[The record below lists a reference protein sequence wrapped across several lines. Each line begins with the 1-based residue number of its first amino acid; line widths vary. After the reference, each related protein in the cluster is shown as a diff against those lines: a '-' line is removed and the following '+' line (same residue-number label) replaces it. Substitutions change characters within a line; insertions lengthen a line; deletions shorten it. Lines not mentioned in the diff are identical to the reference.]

1 MNVKQRRSS
10 LGTVLSYFYLIF
22 LTLICVIPF
31 YLMLVNG
38 TRASVAINQGVS
50 FIPGTYLFQN
60 FMNLITKV
68 NLFQGFINTVIISV
82 GTTALSL
89 YVSALTAWGFS
100 IYEFKFKKILWALVL
115 VVIMIPNTLGIIGY
129 YELMLNLH
137 LIDNFLAL
145 ILPAGATSVT
155 VFFLH
160 QYIKGGIPRDFY
172 EAAQI
177 DGAKE
182 LYTFHKIA
190 LPLMIPALAT
200 MGIFAFVGSW
210 NNFLAPLIILYSPDH
225 LTLPLLISQ
234 LNSTAYKTDFGV
246 VYLGIGLTVLPL
258 LLIFAL
264 FSRYI
269 LNGLTMGGVKE

>member
-1 MNVKQRRSS
+1 MVLNQRRSS
-10 LGTVLSYFYLIF
+10 LGTVLSYVYLGF
-22 LTLICVIPF
+22 LTIICVVPF

-38 TRASVAINQGVS
+38 TRASIAINQGVS
-50 FIPGTYLFQN
+50 FIPGTYLIQN
-60 FMNLITKV
+60 FVNLINKI
-68 NLFQGFINTVIISV
+68 NLLQGFVNTIIISV
-82 GTTALSL
+82 GATALSL
-89 YVSALTAWGFS
+89 YISALTAWGFA
-100 IYEFKFKKILWALVL
+100 IYEFRFKKVLWGLAL
-115 VVIMIPNTLGIIGY
+115 VVIMIPNTLGIIGF

-145 ILPAGATSVT
+145 ILPAGATSVI

-182 LYTFHKIA
+182 LYTFHRIA
-190 LPLMIPALAT
+190 LPLMVPGLAT
-200 MGIFAFVGSW
+200 MGIFTFVGTW
-210 NNFLAPLIILYSPDH
+210 NNFLLPLIILYSPNH

-258 LLIFAL
+258 LVIFAL
-264 FSRYI
+264 LSRYI